1 MVVFPI
7 LRGRSVGL
15 AIVYGVAPNDAEI
28 DQALQIATK
37 VYAILKGLGQ
47 EGYFFQRKFWPNE
60 WQHAAA
66 RKEFATGRMMAYT
79 FHRQT
84 NK

>member
-7 LRGRSVGL
+7 LQGRSVGL

-47 EGYFFQRKFWPNE
+47 EGYFFQRASYYVPLFSFGPDPSRVE
-60 WQHAAA
+60 VDVYLFIQ
-66 RKEFATGRMMAYT
+66 
-79 FHRQT
+79 
-84 NK
+84 